1 MRKSRPDPRRN
12 YFEWSRDAAVGLFAV
27 LPLWLAYELLR
38 LTLAPDERNGAEV
51 MVSDLVR
58 LLGSSA
64 AMVLRL
70 VFAATV
76 LLAAR
81 SIHRRQ
87 VPWLRVGLVI
97 ALEGT
102 VYALILGPLAG
113 VMAASSLTMAASMAA
128 DGQFVADLVGSLGAG
143 IFEELVF
150 RLGGL
155 SLIALLAIRA
165 MAAFGL
171 PRIVGV
177 VIAVVGSAIIFSL
190 FHHVGPGALPF
201 DSRVFAFR
209 TMAGL
214 LLGTLFVVRGFGV
227 CVYAHAMYDV
237 HYYLTH

>member
-1 MRKSRPDPRRN
+1 MRKSPPDPRRN
-12 YFEWSRDAAVGLFAV
+12 YFEWSRDPAVGLFAV

-38 LTLAPDERNGAEV
+38 LTLAPEERNGAEM
-51 MVSDLVR
+51 MVSDLLR

-64 AMVLRL
+64 TLVLRL

-81 SIHRRQ
+81 SIHRRE
-87 VPWLRVGLVI
+87 VPWLRVGMVI

-113 VMAASSLTMAASMAA
+113 VMAASSLSMAASMRVETH
-128 DGQFVADLVGSLGAG
+128 FVADLVGSLGAG

-155 SLIALLAIRA
+155 SLIAVLAMRA
-165 MAAFGL
+165 VATFGL
-171 PRIVGV
+171 PRIIGV
-177 VIAVVGSAIIFSL
+177 VIAVLASAVIFSL

-201 DSRVFAFR
+201 DARVFAFR